1 MGLYDWPPESSRQP
15 GNSEKARRNI
25 SLEFRCDLDLHGRRR
40 IRLGGCFGP
49 REIKVAP
56 VGDAACE
63 PDVKRLEARIGGLP
77 ATAILAV
84 LDPCV
89 VHLQLPFWRYDI
101 IGAKTFVKQLSED
114 TKFPIV
120 TGSINQGRSRED
132 AFQTQVVGEQP
143 EQATAWG
150 DYWIRIER
158 ATDAEHAKD
167 FIFLER
173 ESEKGFPGYIEIVAM
188 DVILEIDTRI
198 NPNTCAGVIVH
209 DMINRQQCVH
219 ERDVIG

>member
-25 SLEFRCDLDLHGRRR
+25 SL
-40 IRLGGCFGP
+40 
-49 REIKVAP
+49 
-56 VGDAACE
+56 
-63 PDVKRLEARIGGLP
+63 
-77 ATAILAV
+77 
-84 LDPCV
+84 
-89 VHLQLPFWRYDI
+89 
-101 IGAKTFVKQLSED
+101 D

-120 TGSINQGRSRED
+120 TGIINQGRFRED

-143 EQATAWG
+143 DQATAWG

-198 NPNTCAGVIVH
+198 
-209 DMINRQQCVH
+209 
-219 ERDVIG
+219 